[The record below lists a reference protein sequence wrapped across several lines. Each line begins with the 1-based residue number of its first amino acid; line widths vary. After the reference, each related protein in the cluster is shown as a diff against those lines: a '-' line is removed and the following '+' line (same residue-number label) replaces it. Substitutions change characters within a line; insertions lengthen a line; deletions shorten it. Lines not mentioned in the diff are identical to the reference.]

1 MNARLGRMPWAL
13 GWLVLSTIACV
24 ALTAWIPLTARQ
36 CYAAQPDEGIAVWI
50 RQLDG
55 EHFAS
60 RELAAVHLAGVGE
73 AAIEPLIDCIRGKR
87 PEAAWRAAEVLTQ
100 IALRSNDHI
109 YGNILTALSRPID
122 GPDHKLMALTNE
134 VKTQR
139 IAYRRTVALEK
150 IRSHGGRFS
159 SDLAQVPVE
168 LPAKPT
174 DIPLPAPPPDLPAE
188 DLTAQPEQ
196 TLVQQAPVLIAD
208 AYVSPLLDAEVATKE
223 CGESLTID
231 QNWRGG
237 DAGLSPLCDLPELCV
252 VSLNRAPLTD
262 AALDTIA
269 QLPAIQSLEIEDM
282 SFSSAALKKFSQRQP
297 RTRVV
302 SRNAKAFE
310 VRAERDASAS
320 Q

>member
-13 GWLVLSTIACV
+13 GWLVLSAICWVSQATRLCTAAPPAEEIRALIAQ
-24 ALTAWIPLTARQ
+24 LGGEDFTAR
-36 CYAAQPDEGIAVWI
+36 ET
-50 RQLDG
+50 
-55 EHFAS
+55 
-60 RELAAVHLAGVGE
+60 AAVRLASAGE
-73 AAIEPLIDCIRGKR
+73 TAIAPLIDCIRSNN
-87 PEAAWRAAEVLTQ
+87 PEAAWRASD
-100 IALRSNDHI
+100 ALVQLAVNSNDQQ
-109 YGNILTALSRPID
+109 YVKLLTALDCQPGGSCN
-122 GPDHKLMALTNE
+122 KLAALTNE
-134 VKTQR
+134 IKTQR
-139 IAYRRTVALEK
+139 TAHRRTLALEK

-159 SDLAQVPVE
+159 SDLALVPVE

-252 VSLNRAPLTD
+252 LSLNRAPLTD

-320 Q
+320 R